1 MTKTIK
7 KNKRLAINYRS
18 KPKKNDNILPHSTLT
33 RLYHQEGLRYNK
45 NEAKIVQKKIKNW
58 LRETGW
64 IASLYSSHINNPAI
78 TAEDVQQSLAIQGI
92 RVNVEPHK
100 KLEPQKGGD
109 VHPTVS
115 IGTGSYPHMKP
126 NDHNSICGQQCSPGH
141 IAETTAQ
148 ATNTDTSTSVE
159 EVPAEESY
167 CSLTKWPP
175 ETPEDMTMTGGG
187 GVSGD
192 VGGDV
197 ADVGGDGSGSVGG
210 DGSVEGSAGGG
221 KTPHPLGHVQ
231 VSVSLDVTDDFS
243 GQCTHELT
251 AEENIINNK
260 TYPLHKYESL
270 YDENSL
276 ELFPETVQSG
286 GGSSGYTIPHQ
297 HTIPVGVVKS
307 NVDDLGDWN
316 KDSIQLLAQAL
327 EFKLR
332 VLIHKVHF
340 HQFTNTGNHVT
351 RQFKK
356 GKTSSATTTKKTYK
370 KSSAKTKKDTSK

>member
-7 KNKRLAINYRS
+7 KNKRSTINYRS

-33 RLYHQEGLRYNK
+33 RIYHQEGLRYNK

-92 RVNVEPHK
+92 RVNVEPHQ
-100 KLEPQKGGD
+100 LEPQKGGD

-148 ATNTDTSTSVE
+148 AKNTDTSTSVE

-175 ETPEDMTMTGGG
+175 ETPEAMTGGG

-192 VGGDV
+192 VGDV
-197 ADVGGDGSGSVGG
+197 
-210 DGSVEGSAGGG
+210 GGG

-276 ELFPETVQSG
+276 ELYLETVQSG

-316 KDSIQLLAQAL
+316 KDSIQLLAQSL

-356 GKTSSATTTKKTYK
+356 GKTSSVTTTKKTYK

>member
-7 KNKRLAINYRS
+7 KNKRSAISYRS
-18 KPKKNDNILPHSTLT
+18 NAKKNDNILPHATLT
-33 RLYHQEGLRYNK
+33 RIYHQEGLRYNK

-78 TAEDVQQSLAIQGI
+78 TVEDVQQSLAIQGI
-92 RVNVEPHK
+92 RVHLDQQLPTTRK
-100 KLEPQKGGD
+100 KNTQTGGD
-109 VHPTVS
+109 VHPTVN
-115 IGTGSYPHMKP
+115 IGTGSYPHLKP
-126 NDHNSICGQQCSPGH
+126 NDHNSICGQQCSPAH

-175 ETPEDMTMTGGG
+175 ETPQDMTMTGGG
-187 GVSGD
+187 DAGLD
-192 VGGDV
+192 
-197 ADVGGDGSGSVGG
+197 GSVGSVG
-210 DGSVEGSAGGG
+210 DSSVGDGSAGGG

-231 VSVSLDVTDDFS
+231 VSVSLDVKDDFS

-270 YDENSL
+270 YDGNSL
-276 ELFPETVQSG
+276 DLHPPDTLSGSEQSG
-286 GGSSGYTIPHQ
+286 GGSASGNGYSIPHQ
-297 HTIPVGVVKS
+297 NTIPVNIIQS
-307 NVDDLGDWN
+307 NIDDLGDWN
-316 KDSIQLLAQAL
+316 TDTIQILRQAL

-332 VLIHKVHF
+332 ILIHKVHYQ
-340 HQFTNTGNHVT
+340 QFTNTGSHVT
-351 RQFKK
+351 RQLKK
-356 GKTSSATTTKKTYK
+356 KKTSSASTTKKTYK
-370 KSSAKTKKDTSK
+370 KKFY